1 MKKICVI
8 TSSRADYFPS
18 RKLLFDLNKDPDIK
32 LQLIVT
38 GSHLSHEFGLTY
50 KDIIKDRLK
59 ISEKVEINLSSDT
72 DIAVSKTMGLSLI
85 SFSEVFSR
93 LNPDILLVVGDR
105 YEMFSAATAGHI
117 CRIPIAHISGGEVTE
132 GAIDD
137 AFRHSISKMSQF
149 HFTST
154 EEYKKRVIQLGEK
167 PKNVYCV
174 GEIGLDQINDLELLS
189 KKRLEKEINFK
200 LKGKNLLVTFH
211 PATLEKATS
220 ANYFNNL
227 LISLSKQKNTNLIFT
242 FSNADTDGRIINEMI
257 LQFVQS
263 HSDRAVCFKSLGSLK
278 YLSLLQ
284 YIDGVVG
291 NSSSGIWEVPSFKI
305 GTINIG
311 DRQKGRIKADS
322 VIDCKTDIKSID
334 LAIAKLYSNKFQKL
348 LKRIENPYEKKD
360 TSLKIIQILKKSNL
374 EHILKKGFYDIE
386 YKLK

>member
-18 RKLLFDLNKDPDIK
+18 RKLLFALNKDPAIN

-38 GSHLSHEFGLTY
+38 GSHLSSEFGLTY
-50 KDIIKDRLK
+50 KDIIKDKLE
-59 ISEKVEINLSSDT
+59 ISEKVEVNLSSDT
-72 DIAVSKTMGLSLI
+72 DIGISKAMGLSLI
-85 SFSEVFSR
+85 SFSKVFSR
-93 LNPDILLVVGDR
+93 LNPDIMLVVGDR
-105 YEMFSAATAGHI
+105 YEMFAAVIAGHV

-154 EEYKKRVIQLGEK
+154 EVYKKRVIQLGEI
-167 PKNVYCV
+167 PENVYCV
-174 GEIGLDQINDLELLS
+174 GEIGLDQIKDIKLLS
-189 KKRLEKEINFK
+189 KKRLEKEINLK
-200 LKGKNLLVTFH
+200 LEDKNLLITFH
-211 PATLEKATS
+211 PVTLEKDSS
-220 ANYFNNL
+220 ANQFNNL

-257 LQFVQS
+257 IKFVKN

-291 NSSSGIWEVPSFKI
+291 NSSSGIWEAPSFKI

-334 LAIAKLYSNKFQKL
+334 SALTKLYSNTFQKL
-348 LKRIENPYEKKD
+348 LQKIKNPYEKKN
-360 TSLKIIQILKKSNL
+360 TSLKIIQILQAKQS
-374 EHILKKGFYDIE
+374 
-386 YKLK
+386 